1 MNIYNLSRAF
11 WDFSFEN
18 PGILKPNHI
27 KAGIIEDFIGGGM
40 QIKDIAIKY
49 NVCFGSVSDIIS
61 RNYFKKKPEYP
72 IVLTLKSKV

>member
-1 MNIYNLSRAF
+1 MRPSKY
-11 WDFSFEN
+11 
-18 PGILKPNHI
+18 KMQPNHI

-40 QIKDIAIKY
+40 QIKEITVKY
-49 NVCFGSVSDIIS
+49 KIPFGSVCDIIS